1 MFVFVRF
8 SSIYGAFHCKQTSNA
23 GGFCVH
29 VVSQLVARFKP
40 REDVVRLARSRSHST
55 SSAFISRCKDV
66 AGLSRLVDSSTS
78 LWDPLHSLFYYLCQD
93 TVISLLLL
101 SSFQF
106 TQAVWTIE
114 GKTATLCPCFHLV
127 CSYSPLDVFG

>member
-1 MFVFVRF
+1 MLRDLLVQVRF
-8 SSIYGAFHCKQTSNA
+8 LIWGT
-23 GGFCVH
+23 CVH
-29 VVSQLVARFKP
+29 VVL
-40 REDVVRLARSRSHST
+40 ST
-55 SSAFISRCKDV
+55 SSAFQAAVTLRDF
-66 AGLSRLVDSSTS
+66 LVCNWIPS
-78 LWDPLHSLFYYLCQD
+78 LWDPFHGLCFAICQD
-93 TVISLLLL
+93 TVISLFLL